1 LEYIGLAPGFV
12 REVLDVYEAW
22 EGKESVPMK
31 VKELMLI
38 FRIEVRKRY
47 DPYVPEKPKPKI
59 FRDTR
64 LG

>member
-1 LEYIGLAPGFV
+1 
-12 REVLDVYEAW
+12 
-22 EGKESVPMK
+22 
-31 VKELMLI
+31 MLI